1 MNKDYL
7 IEDIKLTYK
16 ILNHKGPSE
25 LRLLKEGSF
34 PIIRFA
40 NNEEDFL
47 KICIEFNN
55 KRNVY
60 VGIRDRK
67 KDIKNAAK
75 REDIVGLNLTVI
87 DIDPLREKN
96 YPSSEIELK
105 NAIHLSQKIKDYFIQ
120 NGFKSPYTAVTGN
133 GASIFFVFPYT
144 QIDDDNRFEIE
155 DGLYFFENFIREKFK
170 KDFNELNLRIDSI
183 YDLPRIVR
191 VIGTK
196 NIKGEESQDRPHRV
210 SYWIDKP
217 YSITEDSKLLS
228 FILNR
233 GVIFDTE
240 KLKPIWLMQPIPYF
254 GEKLFG
260 EWIVEPK
267 VDGWRIQIIKDKGK
281 ICFFGRR
288 LEKNPDWS
296 EKLNIDKEIFKYVPD
311 GTILDGELIS
321 DKGRRFIPSLFS
333 NTKKANPIIY
343 IFDIIFYKYEFVGDH
358 PLIKRKELINSIKFL
373 EPVKIL
379 NFKKLKDLEEDL
391 RESIKEGHEGIVI
404 KELNSKYILGRD
416 APMVTL
422 YWKKIKGIRR

>member
-25 LRLLKEGSF
+25 LRLLKDEFF

-40 NNEEDFL
+40 KNEEDFL

-96 YPSSEIELK
+96 YPSNESELK
-105 NAIHLSQKIKDYFIQ
+105 NAIHLSQKIKYYFIQ
-120 NGFKSPYTAVTGN
+120 NSFKSPYIAVTGN

-144 QIDDDNRFEIE
+144 QINDDNRFEIE
-155 DGLYFFENFIREKFK
+155 GGLYFFENFIREKFK
-170 KDFNELNLRIDSI
+170 KDLNELNLRIDSI

-196 NIKGEESQDRPHRV
+196 NIKGEESQDRSHRV

-217 YSITEDSKLLS
+217 YSIIEDSKLLS

-233 GVIFDTE
+233 GIIFDSE

-281 ICFFGRR
+281 TFFFGRR

-404 KELNSKYILGRD
+404 KELNSKYILERD